1 MTNPTMAVSCSGS
14 VHDTEVHD
22 TEVQPCILLACI
34 HIHTCIL
41 LYITDPDVIT
51 SFARALRDRVK
62 KGLTPLNGHERD
74 WNGCQPAS
82 SSASET
88 YVYTKFTSRAAISGC
103 KRGREECRLAKLGKA
118 LAPQNRSTKTSSH
131 YKPK

>member
-1 MTNPTMAVSCSGS
+1 MAVSCSGS

-51 SFARALRDRVK
+51 SFARALRGRVK
-62 KGLTPLNGHERD
+62 KGLTPLKGYERE
-74 WNGCQPAS
+74 WNGCLPVS

-88 YVYTKFTSRAAISGC
+88 YVYTKFTSRAAILGC
-103 KRGREECRLAKLGKA
+103 KRGREECRLAKLGK
-118 LAPQNRSTKTSSH
+118 LTLSL
-131 YKPK
+131 